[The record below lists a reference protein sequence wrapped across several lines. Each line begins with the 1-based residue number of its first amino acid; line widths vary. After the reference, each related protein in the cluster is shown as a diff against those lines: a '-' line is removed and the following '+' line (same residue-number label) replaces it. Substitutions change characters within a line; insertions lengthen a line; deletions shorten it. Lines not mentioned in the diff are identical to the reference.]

1 MKETEYLLRNPNN
14 AAAPRRSIAELN
26 RGDVAERE
34 LVDPD
39 AERDIA

>member
-1 MKETEYLLRNPNN
+1 VLSPLPPDIEHGRVAANN
-14 AAAPRRSIAELN
+14 ATDAS
-26 RGDVAERE
+26 ERE